1 MKVFIP
7 NKPKVFPRYDKST
20 RTPSYARSC
29 RLRYNTPNKHTA
41 NGYSN
46 VNEQIYKS
54 MSDRVKSDIKILEHN
69 GYFNNAQKM
78 HAPSLVI
85 ENMMFEYDC

>member
-20 RTPSYARSC
+20 RTPSTARSC
-29 RLRYNTPNKHTA
+29 RLRYNTPNKQTA

-46 VNEQIYKS
+46 V
-54 MSDRVKSDIKILEHN
+54 
-69 GYFNNAQKM
+69 
-78 HAPSLVI
+78 
-85 ENMMFEYDC
+85 